1 MPDQRIHSN
10 VVVSSDQQNGVFKD
24 NNIRGKGQDTAKG
37 KWRGRG
43 GKSQPLIQCGEMMFE
58 ASFVE
63 QNRKKICY
71 NFKNIKKVI
80 H

>member
-1 MPDQRIHSN
+1 M
-10 VVVSSDQQNGVFKD
+10 SSDQKGVVKD
-24 NNIRGKGQDTAKG
+24 NKIREKRQDTAKG

-58 ASFVE
+58 ASLVE